1 MERVTDKRKA
11 RDKETDSEASDTSL
25 NKNPTKRPRV
35 DFSSS
40 SSSPMEKSPSPA
52 SAQRSPMKSASVA
65 DSLNAATPGPT
76 LDENERN
83 SNGELVASSTMNN
96 NSNGGGS
103 EAAAGIPTF
112 DLPSPF
118 TTQELEKIGKNSEN
132 NEDSDSDNGSTK
144 FLSGIIQSE
153 ENKRK
158 RQGKGKGKNNGNSKD
173 VRKNGTPSPVSNAKR
188 NAMQQ
193 SNNKSPGGKASQTP
207 LLTSSP
213 LSDLVS
219 LHVAL

>member
-40 SSSPMEKSPSPA
+40 ASSPMEKSPSPA

-83 SNGELVASSTMNN
+83 SNGELVASSTT
-96 NSNGGGS
+96 NSNGNGGGS
-103 EAAAGIPTF
+103 EAAAGIPKF

-118 TTQELEKIGKNSEN
+118 TTQELEEKIGKNSETK
-132 NEDSDSDNGSTK
+132 EDSDSDNGSTK

-158 RQGKGKGKNNGNSKD
+158 RQGKGKGRNNGNSKD
-173 VRKNGTPSPVSNAKR
+173 ARKNGTPSPVSNAKR
-188 NAMQQ
+188 NAMKQRN
-193 SNNKSPGGKASQTP
+193 SKSPGKASYKP

-219 LHVAL
+219 WHAL